1 VRLHHSDENLCA
13 RGGYVLAE
21 AEGGAREVTLLAT
34 GSEVALALEARET
47 LQGDGHPTA
56 VVSLPCWELFEAQ
69 PKAYRDEVLGPGT
82 VRVAVEAAATMGWER
97 WVGEDGAIVA
107 MRSFGA
113 SAPAPALF
121 EHFGITSE
129 AVAAAARA
137 KLEARK
143 GGT

>member
-1 VRLHHSDENLCA
+1 
-13 RGGYVLAE
+13 
-21 AEGGAREVTLLAT
+21 
-34 GSEVALALEARET
+34 
-47 LQGDGHPTA
+47 
-56 VVSLPCWELFEAQ
+56 
-69 PKAYRDEVLGPGT
+69 
-82 VRVAVEAAATMGWER
+82 VRVAVEAAAPLGWER